1 MKCYIACA
9 VFFAAL
15 CLAYGSVV
23 PVENECTGENEIYM
37 SCGTACP
44 TTCLNRMLI
53 RPCILM
59 CKQGCFCKEGFVRI
73 GVDGAG
79 GNGRCIE
86 ESKCDETI
94 RDMTRHD

>member
-1 MKCYIACA
+1 MVSLFPIFKNKIYSLINIKLNL
-9 VFFAAL
+9 FL
-15 CLAYGSVV
+15 S
-23 PVENECTGENEIYM
+23 ECTGENEIYM